1 MDNISCTYGGQR
13 MSIRKTNMNGF
24 TLLEVLASIVILSIV
39 VVTFLSFFPQMD
51 LINKNT
57 KDNLDS
63 VAVAKELLAELKP
76 FEYTEIDRS
85 SNPITLSTDPPTV
98 LAKDDQQST
107 ADFLIIHGTY
117 RGKGITVTINR
128 KEEMY
133 HTSEYLDKHEMKIE
147 VFESIQKSNP
157 SSTIYGFI
165 HH

>member
-1 MDNISCTYGGQR
+1 
-13 MSIRKTNMNGF
+13 MSIRKSNMNGF

-39 VVTFLSFFPQMD
+39 VVTFLSFFPQID
-51 LINKNT
+51 LFNKNA

-85 SNPITLSTDPPTV
+85 SNPITLSTDPPTE
-98 LAKDDQQST
+98 LSKDDLKSSS
-107 ADFLIIHGTY
+107 DFLVLHGMY
-117 RGKGITVTINR
+117 RGKGITVTINK

-133 HTSEYLDKHEMKIE
+133 DSSEYLDKHEMKIE
-147 VFESIQKSNP
+147 VFESIENSNP